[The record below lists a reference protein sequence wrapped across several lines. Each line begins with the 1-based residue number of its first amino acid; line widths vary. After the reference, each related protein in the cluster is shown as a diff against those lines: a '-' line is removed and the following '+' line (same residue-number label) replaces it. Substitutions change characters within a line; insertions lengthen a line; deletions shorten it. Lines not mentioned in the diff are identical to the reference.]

1 MLYLGMSELTTTDK
15 TIREALKR
23 TMREKGLTQAALA
36 ERLGI
41 KQPSV
46 ADILTG
52 RRGRQPESLLNLL
65 DAVGLELTIREKAAE
80 KGDDSTDPPYLAL
93 AGMFDDPNSPGDVS
107 VHHDFYIGEGLER
120 DHEEAIRG
128 NR

>member
-1 MLYLGMSELTTTDK
+1 MSELSATDK
-15 TIREALKR
+15 TIRDALKH
-23 TMREKGLTQAALA
+23 TMREKGLTQTALA

-65 DAVGLELTIREKAAE
+65 DAVGLELTIREKTTTENDHVDAP
-80 KGDDSTDPPYLAL
+80 PPYLAL
-93 AGMFDDPNSPGDVS
+93 AGMFDNPDSPGDVS
-107 VHHDFYIGEGLER
+107 ARHDDYIGAGLEAEH
-120 DHEEAIRG
+120 DENVKNVLSNG
-128 NR
+128 

>member
-1 MLYLGMSELTTTDK
+1 MK
-15 TIREALKR
+15 
-23 TMREKGLTQAALA
+23 EKGLTQAALA

-65 DAVGLELTIREKAAE
+65 DAAGLELTIQPKTATGSREGVE
-80 KGDDSTDPPYLAL
+80 DPPYLAL
-93 AGMFDDPNSPGDVS
+93 AGMFDDPDSPGDVS
-107 VHHDFYIGEGLER
+107 ARIDHYIGEGLEAEYR
-120 DHEEAIRG
+120 ESTAGKR
-128 NR
+128 

>member
-1 MLYLGMSELTTTDK
+1 MSELTQTDK
-15 TIREALKR
+15 AIRDTLKR
-23 TMREKGLTQAALA
+23 TMREQGLTQAALA

-65 DAVGLELTIREKAAE
+65 DAVGLELTIQPKTATESREVEA
-80 KGDDSTDPPYLAL
+80 PPYLAL
-93 AGMFDDPNSPGDVS
+93 AGMFDDPDSPGDVS
-107 VHHDFYIGEGLER
+107 ARIDHYIGEGLEAEYR
-120 DHEEAIRG
+120 ESTAGKR
-128 NR
+128 